1 MAWGLNSYMSWWR
14 TCRGRPDRLLFSR
27 CLPRCPSQPAE
38 CPPEI
43 PSPFGHSSRIVSP
56 LIKYFPERHKIWKKT
71 CEKYFSVA
79 VLCIFEKAVVGSLK
93 LFENSS
99 ELCLGMGGRAREQ
112 LGIKSWIRIIFVCSL
127 PAAVLDWQN
136 KQVLLGTNRR

>member
-1 MAWGLNSYMSWWR
+1 MSWWR

-27 CLPRCPSQPAE
+27 CLPSCPSQPAE

-43 PSPFGHSSRIVSP
+43 PSPFGHSSRIDHRLPPHKV
-56 LIKYFPERHKIWKKT
+56 FPRKT
-71 CEKYFSVA
+71 QDLKENLLKNISLL
-79 VLCIFEKAVVGSLK
+79 LCIFEKAVVGSLK

-127 PAAVLDWQN
+127 PAAVLDWEN